1 MVCGV
6 LCVCCMDCDH
16 WVQCVTWLCVAVMGC
31 RQLHQQLVANQQIT
45 PSNQAVVIE
54 TLRTLSELVV
64 YGESKAELL
73 FE

>member
-1 MVCGV
+1 MCNVSLG
-6 LCVCCMDCDH
+6 
-16 WVQCVTWLCVAVMGC
+16 CVAGMGC